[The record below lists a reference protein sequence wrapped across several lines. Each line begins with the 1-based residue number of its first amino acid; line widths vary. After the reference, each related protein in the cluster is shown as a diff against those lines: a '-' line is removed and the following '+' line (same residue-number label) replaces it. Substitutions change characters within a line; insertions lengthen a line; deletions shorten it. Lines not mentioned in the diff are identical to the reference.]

1 MPDTVVSDAL
11 HRHAEEAG
19 VDWVHTWHQHEYSWM
34 GNVLFSNV
42 AGSPRAIAAT
52 LRSSA
57 HYFQRPDRQ
66 LSSDGLF
73 NTSYDTTATSLRGY
87 SLFTRVGKNDGTL
100 LWEVMADVLSPG
112 LEVND
117 LGYLQGTDNLWLNGN
132 VGAQATTPTRWY
144 RNIAGTIGG
153 YTQYDYEG
161 DRTGQ
166 GLQAFYSMTFP
177 NYWRVRL
184 IGIHDVPSLDPG
196 RTRGGPAVQRAGF
209 DLGSVELSTD
219 PRAPAVFDFA
229 VQAQRG
235 VEAPTS
241 GFTLSPG
248 LALKPAAN
256 VFLQLSPTYRT
267 DEDDAQ
273 YVTAVSDPAATAF
286 YGTRYVFAFVRTKTV
301 SLDTRLNW
309 TFTPNLTLQLY
320 AQPFVAS
327 GRYTSFREFAAPH
340 ATAKLVYGRDIG
352 TIAYDSTA
360 AGYTVDPDGAGPA
373 APFSVANPD
382 FTNTSLRGTAVLRWQ
397 YRPGSTL
404 YFVWTQE
411 RSGTGPNGSIDLP
424 SALSAMFRDHPT
436 NVFQIKATYWI
447 GR

>member
-1 MPDTVVSDAL
+1 MTNRETARYVPAGGAAQGTQIVEPYANYFVGRVQKQFGGGANTLGALLTSTVRAMPDPVVSDAL

-153 YTQYDYEG
+153 FTQD
-161 DRTGQ
+161 
-166 GLQAFYSMTFP
+166 
-177 NYWRVRL
+177 
-184 IGIHDVPSLDPG
+184 
-196 RTRGGPAVQRAGF
+196 
-209 DLGSVELSTD
+209 
-219 PRAPAVFDFA
+219 
-229 VQAQRG
+229 
-235 VEAPTS
+235 
-241 GFTLSPG
+241 
-248 LALKPAAN
+248 
-256 VFLQLSPTYRT
+256 
-267 DEDDAQ
+267 
-273 YVTAVSDPAATAF
+273 
-286 YGTRYVFAFVRTKTV
+286 
-301 SLDTRLNW
+301 
-309 TFTPNLTLQLY
+309 
-320 AQPFVAS
+320 
-327 GRYTSFREFAAPH
+327 
-340 ATAKLVYGRDIG
+340 
-352 TIAYDSTA
+352 
-360 AGYTVDPDGAGPA
+360 
-373 APFSVANPD
+373 
-382 FTNTSLRGTAVLRWQ
+382 
-397 YRPGSTL
+397 
-404 YFVWTQE
+404 
-411 RSGTGPNGSIDLP
+411 
-424 SALSAMFRDHPT
+424 
-436 NVFQIKATYWI
+436 
-447 GR
+447 